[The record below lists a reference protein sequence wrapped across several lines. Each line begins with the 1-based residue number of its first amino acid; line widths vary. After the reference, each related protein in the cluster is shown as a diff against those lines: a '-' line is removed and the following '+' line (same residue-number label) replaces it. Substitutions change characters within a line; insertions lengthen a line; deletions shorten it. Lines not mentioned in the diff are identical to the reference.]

1 MEKDGELGETIVFV
15 PAAHRLLH
23 QRQQLGV
30 EGFKLEPRERWLP
43 AAEVFVEISIVKKPF
58 KYWILHNQPFTTRSV
73 VAVVRTTSEVGA
85 ATAARA
91 SAERWSPAWSVAE
104 ERIIS
109 QRFP

>member
-1 MEKDGELGETIVFV
+1 MEEDGEFGETIVLFS
-15 PAAHRLLH
+15 ASHRLFH
-23 QRQQLGV
+23 QREKFGV
-30 EGFKLEPRERWLP
+30 EGFKLKPRERWLS
-43 AAEVFVEISIVKKPF
+43 ATEVFVEIAIVKKPF

-85 ATAARA
+85 ATAVRT
-91 SAERWSPAWSVAE
+91 SAERWRPAWSVAE